1 MPACC
6 FLSCMLSFAV
16 CLCSLHI
23 QGSQRASEGK
33 KERGEDSLHYPFT
46 DCLDRALSCSRCQLK
61 TSPESCTAL
70 PPDSAPFDTN
80 PSTFLEF
87 LYLKITEEYRPC
99 ILSSPFGF
107 AYSFFTI
114 TFRSR
119 LLQGPSCVAQ
129 EMVADSRQT
138 PPFGCCGQNCMALSQ
153 LAGCF
158 RASRSQNKPMCTLCR
173 PELGK
178 LGCWTSTAKPGTLN
192 ADPKKSKSLFSWHCR
207 DAKGPGVVD
216 EL

>member
-1 MPACC
+1 MHCTVSR
-6 FLSCMLSFAV
+6 LSSLWHKPIYFPWVPLSQN
-16 CLCSLHI
+16 HGRI
-23 QGSQRASEGK
+23 QAM
-33 KERGEDSLHYPFT
+33 HFV
-46 DCLDRALSCSRCQLK
+46 
-61 TSPESCTAL
+61 
-70 PPDSAPFDTN
+70 
-80 PSTFLEF
+80 
-87 LYLKITEEYRPC
+87 
-99 ILSSPFGF
+99 SSPFGF
-107 AYSFFTI
+107 AYGFFTI
-114 TFRSR
+114 AFRSR
-119 LLQGPSCVAQ
+119 LLQGPSCVVQ